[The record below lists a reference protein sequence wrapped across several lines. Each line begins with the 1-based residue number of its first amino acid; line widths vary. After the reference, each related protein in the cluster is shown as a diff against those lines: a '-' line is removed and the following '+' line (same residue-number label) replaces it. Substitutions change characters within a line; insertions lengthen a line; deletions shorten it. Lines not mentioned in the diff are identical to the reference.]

1 MKHYLLTLAAGALM
15 VPSVIHADDMEN
27 SPRQNP
33 FTQPYATP
41 YEIPPFDLINYSD
54 YLPALKE
61 GIAVQKREI
70 DAIVSNQATPTF
82 ENTILALD
90 KTGET
95 LEKTMLVF
103 MTMDDALST
112 PELAKIA
119 EEVYPLY
126 SQWSDE
132 MSMNPG
138 LFKRVQYLYDNRDKM
153 PLSIAQ
159 RRAIETSYKKFKRNG
174 ALLDEAGKARLSELN
189 TLLTDLYL
197 KYNKNILNATN
208 SYTLVVDDQSRLG
221 GLPASSVA
229 VAAEEAQSRGLGEG
243 KWVFTL
249 HAPSRLPLLQYAD
262 DRDLRRQMYEAY
274 TSMASSGEY
283 DNRPVINEIVKARVE
298 KAHLLGFSDYAA
310 YMTDNVMAKTVDNAE
325 NLLMKV
331 WAPAVKRVREE
342 VADMQAVVDQEG
354 QSFKIAP
361 WDYYYYAEKVRRQKY
376 ALDEDAVRPYFAID
390 SVRKG
395 IFTMAN
401 ILYGVNFTEM
411 PDAPKYHPE
420 VKVYDVTDNNGEH
433 VAVFM
438 TDYFPRSS
446 KRQGA
451 WMSELK
457 GSYTKDDGTSSRP
470 IIYNVCN

>member
-1 MKHYLLTLAAGALM
+1 MKHYLLTLAAAGAIM
-15 VPSVIHADDMEN
+15 MPSGLHADDMEN

-61 GIAVQKREI
+61 GIAQQKREI
-70 DAIVSNQATPTF
+70 DAIVANPATPTF

-103 MTMDDALST
+103 LTMDDALST
-112 PELAKIA
+112 PELAKVA

-126 SQWSDE
+126 SQWTDE

-153 PLSIAQ
+153 QLSIAQ
-159 RRAIETSYKKFKRNG
+159 RRAIESSYKKFKRNG

-208 SYTLVVDDQSRLG
+208 TYALVVDDKSRLG

-229 VAAEEAQSRGLGEG
+229 VAAEEAHTRGLGEG

-249 HAPSRLPLLQYAD
+249 HAPSRLP
-262 DRDLRRQMYEAY
+262 RCS
-274 TSMASSGEY
+274 T
-283 DNRPVINEIVKARVE
+283 P
-298 KAHLLGFSDYAA
+298 
-310 YMTDNVMAKTVDNAE
+310 TTVTC
-325 NLLMKV
+325 
-331 WAPAVKRVREE
+331 
-342 VADMQAVVDQEG
+342 
-354 QSFKIAP
+354 
-361 WDYYYYAEKVRRQKY
+361 
-376 ALDEDAVRPYFAID
+376 AVRCTKPTLRWHRRA
-390 SVRKG
+390 STTTVR
-395 IFTMAN
+395 
-401 ILYGVNFTEM
+401 
-411 PDAPKYHPE
+411 
-420 VKVYDVTDNNGEH
+420 
-433 VAVFM
+433 
-438 TDYFPRSS
+438 
-446 KRQGA
+446 
-451 WMSELK
+451 
-457 GSYTKDDGTSSRP
+457 
-470 IIYNVCN
+470 